1 MSQPRQKPIDEQ
13 TVLSPAL
20 IGFYGGCAAVSIGAA
35 IAASGW
41 IVFDRMTMVTIGLVM
56 VIGGSFACL
65 RCLRLARKE

>member
-1 MSQPRQKPIDEQ
+1 MSQPPPKPTGEQ
-13 TVLSPAL
+13 TILSPAL
-20 IGFYGGCAAVSIGAA
+20 VGFYGGCAAVSIGAA

-65 RCLRLARKE
+65 RCLRAARRE